1 MNNNSIN
8 SLITLISL
16 LKDFFDSKN
25 FTSVN
30 TPIVINSPL
39 PEPHIDALLADNG
52 GYYRTSPELNMKI
65 ILSESK
71 KNIYEIGPCFRKD
84 EIGKIHKEKF
94 TMLEWYEVGANYI
107 DLIDFTKEMLI
118 FLAKKLFNSTT
129 IEFNN
134 RLINF
139 DSDWEIF
146 TIEELFAKFTQTS
159 PIKAL
164 KCGKFEEL
172 LAFNIEPN
180 LPKDRVV
187 IVKDFPAELAAL
199 AKLKVR
205 DRGIAERWELYLGGI
220 EIANTYT
227 ELTDKNEHLQRF
239 AKFANIREKI
249 AAPEYPVD
257 PRFLS
262 ALDRG
267 IPDSAGCAL
276 GVDRLNMILNDDDS
290 I

>member
-1 MNNNSIN
+1 MKTDSLNSIT
-8 SLITLISL
+8 SI
-16 LKDFFDSKN
+16 LKDFFDSKK
-25 FTSVN
+25 FTSVE
-30 TPIVINSPL
+30 TPIVIDSPL
-39 PEPHIDALLADNG
+39 PEPHIDAVLADCG

-71 KNIYEIGPCFRKD
+71 QNIFEIGPCFRKD
-84 EIGKIHKEKF
+84 EIGRIHKEKF
-94 TMLEWYEVGANYI
+94 TMLEWYEVGANYS

-118 FLAKKLFNSTT
+118 FLAKKISGKSTCG
-129 IEFNN
+129 IKFNN
-134 RLINF
+134 HFINL

-146 TIEELFAKFTQTS
+146 TIEELFAEFTQTS

-164 KCGKFEEL
+164 ECGKFEEL

-199 AKLKVR
+199 AKLKEG

-239 AKFANIREKI
+239 AKFANIR
-249 AAPEYPVD
+249 AQNGAPEYPVD

-276 GVDRLNMILNDDDS
+276 GVDRLNMIFNDNDA